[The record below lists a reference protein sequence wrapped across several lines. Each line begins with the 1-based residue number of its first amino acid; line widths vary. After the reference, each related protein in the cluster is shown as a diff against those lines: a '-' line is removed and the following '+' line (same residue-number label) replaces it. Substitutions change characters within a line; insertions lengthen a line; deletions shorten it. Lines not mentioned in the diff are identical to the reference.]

1 MSPLSMKNKINR
13 TIISIPL
20 IIILLMLFNYDYN
33 SNKVDLDDYLDKNE
47 INYGSVDNI
56 ISERKGLDSTI
67 WKDEVMAQIYEQ
79 SIVSLW
85 DSIRLRENKFKQIQ
99 NFKFENILIPKFST
113 KTLIEKGIYKSI
125 YSGNKESVNFKRWLS
140 KMKSWKN
147 QITIS
152 HVEFHQKEF
161 YPSPKANSL
170 YSFTFHLKSE
180 NEKYIINGLCNV
192 EWSKRK
198 DKRDNHIAK
207 QLIIENFDIL
217 SYSGDDSFN
226 LTQVIGTEG
235 DKSFYGPG
243 MPIALVDLNDD
254 ELSELLIISANKIY
268 INNNGKFEKPIKLI
282 KEFPENLLT
291 SAIFGDFNNDGL
303 LDILCFGRDMFPLLY
318 EGEGKITFDK
328 KPKIIRSMLEPLI
341 MPIASTSGD
350 VDGDNDLDVLITQY
364 KSPYIYGQMP
374 TPYYDANDGF
384 PSYLL
389 INDGQGNFKDMTKEF
404 GLSEKRF
411 RRTYSCS
418 FVDLDKDNIL
428 DLITVNDFAG
438 IDIYK
443 NNGSKFTDI
452 TKSIISEKSSF
463 GMSHSI
469 ADYNLDGKDD
479 LFVLGMSSTTANR
492 LEQMNLKR
500 PGYDKRNSAR
510 VKMGY
515 GNRLYTKTKNGNYQE
530 YPFESINEIV
540 KTGWSWGVT
549 SMDMDNDM
557 DPDLYITNGNMS
569 KKTAKDYCSV
579 YWRHDVYTGNSQSN
593 KVLKDFFADLTYNI
607 ELEGMSWNPFETNH
621 LIMNLD
627 GNDFIKIGYLYD
639 VALENDSRCTI
650 SDDIDNDGLTD
661 LIVSTTRHHSYFVD
675 GKFPDESIYVF
686 KNEIKSARKNNWV
699 GIILKTQVPGYHQIG
714 AKVHIKM
721 ENGIHLAKSMINGD
735 SFRSIHP
742 MKKTFGLGSLSKIES
757 IEVEWPN
764 GISEEI
770 QNPVAN
776 KYYSFPSELT
786 AKKELSLR

>member
-1 MSPLSMKNKINR
+1 
-13 TIISIPL
+13 
-20 IIILLMLFNYDYN
+20 MLFNYDFH
-33 SNKVDLDDYLDKNE
+33 SNEIELDDFLDRNE
-47 INYGSVDNI
+47 IDYGSVDNI
-56 ISERKGLDSTI
+56 ISEREGLDSTI
-67 WKDEVMAQIYEQ
+67 WKDEVLAQIYEQ

-85 DSIRLRENKFKQIQ
+85 DSIRLKENKFKQIE
-99 NFKFENILIPKFST
+99 NFKFERILIPKFST

-125 YSGNKESVNFKRWLS
+125 YSGNKESVIFRKWLS
-140 KMKSWKN
+140 KMKRWKK

-161 YPSPKANSL
+161 YPSPEQKSL

-180 NEKYIINGLCNV
+180 IEKYIINGLCNV
-192 EWSKRK
+192 EWSDKK
-198 DKRDNHIAK
+198 DIHDNHIAK
-207 QLIIENFDIL
+207 QLIIDKFDIL
-217 SYSGDDSFN
+217 SYSGDDSFK
-226 LTQVIGTEG
+226 LTQIIGTEG

-268 INNNGKFEKPIKLI
+268 VNKNGKFEKPIDLI

-328 KPKIIRSMLEPLI
+328 KPKIIRSILEPLI

-443 NNGSKFTDI
+443 NDGNKFTDI
-452 TKSIISEKSSF
+452 TKAIISEKSSF

-492 LEQMNLKR
+492 LEQMNLNR

-510 VKMGY
+510 AKMGY
-515 GNRLYTKTKNGNYQE
+515 GNRLYTKTKNGNYEE

-621 LIMNLD
+621 LIMNLN

-650 SDDIDNDGLTD
+650 SDDINNDGLTD
-661 LIVSTTRHHSYFVD
+661 IIVSTTRHHSYFVD
-675 GKFPDESIYVF
+675 GKFPDESIYIF
-686 KNEIKSARKNNWV
+686 KNEIESAKKNNWV
-699 GIILKTQVPGYHQIG
+699 GIILKTEVPGFHQIG
-714 AKVHIKM
+714 TTIHIKM
-721 ENGIHLAKSMINGD
+721 ANGIHLEKSMINGD

-757 IEVEWPN
+757 IEVKWPN
-764 GISEEI
+764 GIKEEI
-770 QNPVAN
+770 LNPIAN
-776 KYYSFPSELT
+776 KYYSFPSEL
-786 AKKELSLR
+786 ASKKELSLR

>member
-1 MSPLSMKNKINR
+1 MKNKINR
-13 TIISIPL
+13 IIVSIPL
-20 IIILLMLFNYDYN
+20 ILIILMLFNYDFH
-33 SNKVDLDDYLDKNE
+33 SNEIELDDFLDRNE
-47 INYGSVDNI
+47 IDYGSVDNI
-56 ISERKGLDSTI
+56 ISEREGLDSTI
-67 WKDEVMAQIYEQ
+67 WKDEVLAQIYEQ

-85 DSIRLRENKFKQIQ
+85 DSIRLKENKFKQIE
-99 NFKFENILIPKFST
+99 NFKFERILIPKFST

-125 YSGNKESVNFKRWLS
+125 YSGNKESVIFRKWLS
-140 KMKSWKN
+140 KMKRWKK

-161 YPSPKANSL
+161 YPSPEQKSL

-180 NEKYIINGLCNV
+180 IEKYIINGLCNV
-192 EWSKRK
+192 EWSDKK
-198 DKRDNHIAK
+198 DIHDNHIAK
-207 QLIIENFDIL
+207 QLIIDKFDIL
-217 SYSGDDSFN
+217 SYSGDDSFK
-226 LTQVIGTEG
+226 LTQIIGTEG

-268 INNNGKFEKPIKLI
+268 VNKNGKFEKPIDLI

-328 KPKIIRSMLEPLI
+328 KPKIIRSILEPLI

-443 NNGSKFTDI
+443 NDGNKFTDI
-452 TKSIISEKSSF
+452 TKAIISEKSSF

-492 LEQMNLKR
+492 LEQMNLNR

-510 VKMGY
+510 AKMGY
-515 GNRLYTKTKNGNYQE
+515 GNRLYTKTKNGNYEE

-621 LIMNLD
+621 LIMNLN

-650 SDDIDNDGLTD
+650 SDDINNDGLTD
-661 LIVSTTRHHSYFVD
+661 IIVSTTRHHSYFVD
-675 GKFPDESIYVF
+675 GKFPDESIYIF
-686 KNEIKSARKNNWV
+686 KNEIESAKKNNWV
-699 GIILKTQVPGYHQIG
+699 GIILKTEVPGFHQIG
-714 AKVHIKM
+714 TTIHIKM
-721 ENGIHLAKSMINGD
+721 ANGIHLEKSMINGD

-757 IEVEWPN
+757 IEVKWPN
-764 GISEEI
+764 GIKEEI
-770 QNPVAN
+770 LNPIAN
-776 KYYSFPSELT
+776 KYYSFPSEL
-786 AKKELSLR
+786 ASKKELSLR

>member
-1 MSPLSMKNKINR
+1 MKNKIN
-13 TIISIPL
+13 IIIVSIPL
-20 IIILLMLFNYDYN
+20 ILIILMLFNYDYHPN
-33 SNKVDLDDYLDKNE
+33 EIELDDFLDKNE

-56 ISERKGLDSTI
+56 ISERKELDSTI
-67 WKDEVMAQIYEQ
+67 WKDEVLAQIYEQ

-85 DSIRLRENKFKQIQ
+85 DSIRLKENKFKQIE
-99 NFKFENILIPKFST
+99 NFKFDKILIPKFST

-125 YSGNKESVNFKRWLS
+125 YSGKKESVNFRKWLS
-140 KMKSWKN
+140 KMKNWKR

-161 YPSPKANSL
+161 YPSPKASSL

-180 NEKYIINGLCNV
+180 NEKYIINGMCNV
-192 EWSKRK
+192 EWSKNK
-198 DKRDNHIAK
+198 DTHDNYIAK

-217 SYSGDDSFN
+217 SYNGDDSFK

-243 MPIALVDLNDD
+243 MPIALIDLNND
-254 ELSELLIISANKIY
+254 ELSELLIISANKVY
-268 INNNGKFEKPIKLI
+268 INNNGKFEKPLKLI
-282 KEFPENLLT
+282 KEFPESLLT
-291 SAIFGDFNNDGL
+291 SAIFGDFNNDGS

-318 EGEGKITFDK
+318 EGDGKITFDK
-328 KPKIIRSMLEPLI
+328 KPKIIRSMLEPLT

-350 VDGDNDLDVLITQY
+350 IDGDNDLDVLVTQY

-404 GLSEKRF
+404 GLNEKRF

-452 TKSIISEKSSF
+452 TKEIISEKSSF

-492 LEQMNLKR
+492 LEQMNLNR

-515 GNRLYTKTKNGNYQE
+515 GNRLYTKTKNDGYEE
-530 YPFESINEIV
+530 YPFDNINEIV

-593 KVLKDFFADLTYNI
+593 RVLKDFFADLTYNI

-621 LIMNLD
+621 LIMNLN
-627 GNDFIKIGYLYD
+627 GKDFIKIGYLYD

-661 LIVSTTRHHSYFVD
+661 IIVSTTRHHSYFVD
-675 GKFPDESIYVF
+675 GKFPDESIYIF
-686 KNEIKSARKNNWV
+686 KNEIESARENNWV
-699 GIILKTQVPGYHQIG
+699 GIILKTEVPGFHQIG
-714 AKVHIKM
+714 TTIHIRLV
-721 ENGIHLAKSMINGD
+721 NGTHFEKSMINGD

-757 IEVEWPN
+757 IEVKWPN
-764 GISEEI
+764 GIIEQI
-770 QNPVAN
+770 RNPVAN
-776 KYYSFPSELT
+776 KYYSFPSDLT
-786 AKKELSLR
+786 SKKELSLR

>member
-1 MSPLSMKNKINR
+1 MKNKINR
-13 TIISIPL
+13 IIVSIPL
-20 IIILLMLFNYDYN
+20 ILIILMLFNYDFH
-33 SNKVDLDDYLDKNE
+33 SNEIELDDFLDRNE
-47 INYGSVDNI
+47 IDYGSVDNI
-56 ISERKGLDSTI
+56 ISEREGLDSTI
-67 WKDEVMAQIYEQ
+67 WKDEVLAQIYEQ

-85 DSIRLRENKFKQIQ
+85 DSIRLKENKFKQIE
-99 NFKFENILIPKFST
+99 NFKFERILIPKFST

-125 YSGNKESVNFKRWLS
+125 YSGNKESVIFRKWLS
-140 KMKSWKN
+140 KMKRWKK

-161 YPSPKANSL
+161 YPSPEQKSL

-180 NEKYIINGLCNV
+180 IEKYIINGLCNV
-192 EWSKRK
+192 EWSDKK
-198 DKRDNHIAK
+198 DIHDNHIAK
-207 QLIIENFDIL
+207 QLIIDKFDIL
-217 SYSGDDSFN
+217 SYSGDDSFK
-226 LTQVIGTEG
+226 LTQIIGTEG

-268 INNNGKFEKPIKLI
+268 VNKNGKFEKPIDLI

-328 KPKIIRSMLEPLI
+328 KPKIIRSILEPLI

-443 NNGSKFTDI
+443 NDGNKFTDI
-452 TKSIISEKSSF
+452 TKAIISDKSSF

-492 LEQMNLKR
+492 LEQMNLNR

-510 VKMGY
+510 AKMGY
-515 GNRLYTKTKNGNYQE
+515 GNRLYTKTKNGNYEE

-621 LIMNLD
+621 LIMNLN

-650 SDDIDNDGLTD
+650 SDDINNDGLTD
-661 LIVSTTRHHSYFVD
+661 IIVSTTRHHSYFVD
-675 GKFPDESIYVF
+675 GKFPDESIYIF
-686 KNEIKSARKNNWV
+686 KNEIESAKKNNWV
-699 GIILKTQVPGYHQIG
+699 GIILKTEVPGFHQIG
-714 AKVHIKM
+714 TTIHIKM
-721 ENGIHLAKSMINGD
+721 ANGIHLEKSMINGD

-757 IEVEWPN
+757 IEVKWPN
-764 GISEEI
+764 GIKEEI
-770 QNPVAN
+770 LNPIAN
-776 KYYSFPSELT
+776 KYYSFPSEL
-786 AKKELSLR
+786 ASKKELSLR